1 VGCDLA
7 EVELAEIAADLLQR
21 ACLKEHCRQR
31 TGLGSHQ
38 CQQQS
43 LILYADHSELPSAV
57 HSISVLCSARRADN
71 FPESTLLVGDS
82 IAVSSHSGLFV
93 IRPDLRHRHYS
104 FLVTAPENFPHSNG
118 ISVLLHAAQLLQSS
132 GLNVSIVPAD
142 SSHPRFT
149 RLPYPFDDLPI
160 SWRAIPGSCAILGD
174 TLTPE
179 RLLEVRENASQICH
193 YTMAP
198 LGLFRGEGCWGNR
211 VVLLPGERQAV
222 YSPMIS
228 AQIPTF
234 YLQSRFPE
242 LEPWIEAALSPS
254 RCLTSANKPRRL
266 RASIYAGKG
275 YLRPLPHALRS
286 RINRSQSRLITRF
299 EPSTKQALYELLS
312 QTDFLVCFDPLT
324 SLAHEAILMGI
335 PVFIPIGWDETGVK
349 HSFPV
354 RLDGVVWNDVDQF
367 LNILDHGYDHQA
379 IVRSYRS
386 ALARNAQSLADLLSF
401 GFTDSSPQPS
411 AAELNAYWD
420 SRQEFFA
427 SLNLPSPPSA
437 WAPIEAAL
445 PASTIS
451 EHFKMFI
458 VAFCMSMAA
467 WSRKLS
473 SVSRSLTQRLRRL
486 RPH

>member
-1 VGCDLA
+1 M
-7 EVELAEIAADLLQR
+7 ISSTLQR
-21 ACLKEHCRQR
+21 KSCRINQLLSGAHR
-31 TGLGSHQ
+31 IPLMH
-38 CQQQS
+38 
-43 LILYADHSELPSAV
+43 
-57 HSISVLCSARRADN
+57 
-71 FPESTLLVGDS
+71 PE
-82 IAVSSHSGLFV
+82 
-93 IRPDLRHRHYS
+93 LRHKRYS
-104 FLVTAPENFPHSNG
+104 FLVIAPENFAHSNG
-118 ISVLLHAAQLLQSS
+118 ISVLLYAAQLLRSD

-142 SSHPRFT
+142 SSNPRFQ

-160 SWRAIPGSCAILGD
+160 SWEVIPGSCAILGD

-179 RLLEVRENASQICH
+179 RLLEVRQSASQICH
-193 YTMAP
+193 FTMAP
-198 LGLFRGEGCWGNR
+198 FGLFRGEGTWGNR

-228 AQIPTF
+228 TRLPSF

-242 LEPWIEAALSPS
+242 LEPWIEAAQSPS
-254 RCLTSANKPRRL
+254 RCFTSANKPRRL
-266 RASIYAGKG
+266 RASVYAGKG

-349 HSFPV
+349 DSFPV
-354 RLDGVVWNDVDQF
+354 RLDGAAWNDVGQF
-367 LNILDHGYDHQA
+367 LDILDHGYDHQA
-379 IVRSYRS
+379 VVESYRA

-401 GFTDSSPQPS
+401 GFTDSSPQPP
-411 AAELNAYWD
+411 AAVLNAYWD

-445 PASTIS
+445 PASTFS
-451 EHFKMFI
+451 EHCKVVI

-473 SVSRSLTQRLRRL
+473 SFSRSLTKRLRRL
-486 RPH
+486 RPHWPP